1 MIVEQSDGCILW
13 DCLSLIDR
21 PAIDYINARGG
32 LKAIALSHPY
42 FYGAMSAWSEAFGG
56 VPAYVHE
63 ADREWVM
70 TLKMQLGTCIRDHIK
85 APEIEEIAK
94 KAVAIGNDYVHFHKY
109 TKHEVHELRGLINLV
124 WRWIELREEI
134 RIENER
140 IAQAVG
146 GRSPQT
152 T

>member
-21 PAIDYINARGG
+21 LAIDYINARGG

-70 TLKMQLGTCIRDHIK
+70 TLKTITSAEHFALLAAAAVLPVD
-85 APEIEEIAK
+85 AK
-94 KAVAIGNDYVHFHKY
+94 LLEA
-109 TKHEVHELRGLINLV
+109 
-124 WRWIELREEI
+124 
-134 RIENER
+134 
-140 IAQAVG
+140 
-146 GRSPQT
+146 
-152 T
+152 